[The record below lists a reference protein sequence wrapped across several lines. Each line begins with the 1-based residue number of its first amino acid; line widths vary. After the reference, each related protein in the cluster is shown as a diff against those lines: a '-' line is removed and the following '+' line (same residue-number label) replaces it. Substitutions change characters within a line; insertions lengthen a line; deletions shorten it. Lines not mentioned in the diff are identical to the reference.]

1 MWAHRV
7 LLAAFF
13 FLALS
18 QPAQPQK
25 TSTPEEAVSR
35 IIDSGLLEGHDSK
48 VIGGIG
54 DAAAVAVTKVL
65 GGREPGTA
73 QIDRV
78 LIVLNMAF
86 GGVTSGPDAEPKTAL
101 FVLHQLEL
109 STNDTQLRGR
119 IAQTRR
125 YVEDEFY
132 KTKKRSPQK

>member
-18 QPAQPQK
+18 VSAQPQK

-54 DAAAVAVTKVL
+54 DAAAVAVTKIL
-65 GGREPGTA
+65 GGREPSAA
-73 QIDRV
+73 QIDSV

-109 STNDTQLRGR
+109 STNDAQLRGR
-119 IAQTRR
+119 IAQTRS